1 MNEQHYLPG
10 GVGDVLTLLLVVV
23 VVLDDANHAATR
35 QTIDQSTL
43 RTIYPRGGVGGA
55 GKLLAAAE

>member
-35 QTIDQSTL
+35 QTIDQSML
-43 RTIYPRGGVGGA
+43 RTIYPRGGGGA